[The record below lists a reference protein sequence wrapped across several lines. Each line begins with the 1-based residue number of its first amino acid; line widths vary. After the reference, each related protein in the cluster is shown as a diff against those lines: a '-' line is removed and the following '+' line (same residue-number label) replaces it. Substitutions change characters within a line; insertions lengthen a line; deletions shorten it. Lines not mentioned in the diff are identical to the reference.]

1 MALRLA
7 GELAHRP
14 PGSTQ
19 LPDDTRQLLLLSLAA
34 NLTNVYERL
43 AGWGVS
49 RASGDAQ
56 HLWSAAQAAGL
67 AETNRPVFT
76 VPDPPGEVHPMLLQR
91 VLQSILRNLQCINLP
106 SPGGGTWHVQSPSN
120 PSSSPMTASGWPEF
134 GRAGLEGGPLPC
146 FTPSPLAAH
155 PPHGTRPYDQ
165 WSNAPHSRRDTG
177 EPTSRAE
184 DRGSPGRRS
193 RRKRRR
199 SNSDSGSE
207 ERGRRSR
214 SSSSRRSRARRR
226 RNEVRDGE
234 RGARGRG
241 ESVRPSA
248 ARQSYARGHGAE
260 IRDGRKGSGG
270 DRARGRR

>member
-76 VPDPPGEVHPMLLQR
+76 VPDPPGEVHLMLLQR

-106 SPGGGTWHVQSPSN
+106 APGDGMEHVRSPSY
-120 PSSSPMTASGWPEF
+120 PSSSPTDSVTL
-134 GRAGLEGGPLPC
+134 RATHVG
-146 FTPSPLAAH
+146 
-155 PPHGTRPYDQ
+155 
-165 WSNAPHSRRDTG
+165 SRRIT
-177 EPTSRAE
+177 
-184 DRGSPGRRS
+184 
-193 RRKRRR
+193 
-199 SNSDSGSE
+199 
-207 ERGRRSR
+207 
-214 SSSSRRSRARRR
+214 
-226 RNEVRDGE
+226 
-234 RGARGRG
+234 
-241 ESVRPSA
+241 
-248 ARQSYARGHGAE
+248 
-260 IRDGRKGSGG
+260 
-270 DRARGRR
+270 